1 MVTNGTINPDRFI
14 SLAKHLDTTVNIS
27 IEGGKDVNTY
37 IRYPSK
43 WETIIEN
50 YDKLDKHFDVSF
62 LSTINSLNIGKFTQL
77 KKDIKDR
84 KWNQGSVI
92 VNNIPYTLSAIP
104 DDIKELSLNDCFEFG
119 MIELIRYLED
129 SVYDEKVMI
138 ELMQHCKRR
147 DKLRKTYL
155 PDVFP
160 EWLKY
165 YEKT

>member
-1 MVTNGTINPDRFI
+1 
-14 SLAKHLDTTVNIS
+14 
-27 IEGGKDVNTY
+27 
-37 IRYPSK
+37 
-43 WETIIEN
+43 
-50 YDKLDKHFDVSF
+50 
-62 LSTINSLNIGKFTQL
+62 
-77 KKDIKDR
+77 
-84 KWNQGSVI
+84 
-92 VNNIPYTLSAIP
+92 
-104 DDIKELSLNDCFEFG
+104 